1 MLGLLHERGF
11 KTMKKPWSLV
21 RPAIAR
27 LNPNST
33 VDEIL
38 AVLVYVH
45 KLEHWFDRKRGIIL
59 IARCLEIEL
68 GHVERLAAE
77 VRYV

>member
-1 MLGLLHERGF
+1 MI
-11 KTMKKPWSLV
+11 KPWSLV
-21 RPAIAR
+21 RPSITR

-45 KLEHWFDRKRGIIL
+45 KLPHWFDRKRASLL
-59 IARCLEIEL
+59 IS
-68 GHVERLAAE
+68 ERLGVDLCLIEKLSAE
-77 VRYV
+77 VK